1 MYYEGDTVNR
11 ITIGRNMGWA
21 AISSIVLNGNVTCNS
36 SASISNS
43 INITGATNTAQS
55 LMFRSTDYNLGIA
68 GSAGNY
74 SSSALQNDM
83 ILRTLTNTNLILQS
97 GSGGHGLKIDSANNI
112 SCSGNINVG
121 VATNYSTAT
130 KMNIKGS
137 SSGYSQP
144 LVRIE
149 QTAGWDGN
157 YCLQTVGYSD
167 FNGIRINGADTGNT
181 IYTTGANDMGLTTNA
196 GAMKF
201 TVNGAERMRISNNGN
216 VSVSNDFT
224 VNSTLNCS
232 TAYINGN
239 CTAYKYYVV
248 GETYSYIVNWNG
260 TGVSG
265 LFVSLNQFWY
275 TGHAD
280 LNVAIYVQNVGGN
293 DNSNCWFGRILLSTN
308 NNGTAPA
315 MPGGIIQII
324 TDYRNPSTAA
334 SNNNYIN
341 VKENGTEAET
351 MRYG

>member
-1 MYYEGDTVNR
+1 MRLTSR
-11 ITIGRNMGWA
+11 GRLGINTTTPTELLD
-21 AISSIVLNGNVTCNS
+21 VNGN
-36 SASISNS
+36 I
-43 INITGATNTAQS
+43 
-55 LMFRSTDYNLGIA
+55 
-68 GSAGNY
+68 
-74 SSSALQNDM
+74 
-83 ILRTLTNTNLILQS
+83 
-97 GSGGHGLKIDSANNI
+97 K
-112 SCSGNINVG
+112 CSGNINVG

-130 KMNIKGS
+130 KMHIKGAS
-137 SSGYSQP
+137 YGYSQP

-181 IYTTGANDMGLTTNA
+181 IYTTGANDMGLATNA

-201 TVNGAERMRISNNGN
+201 AVNGAERMRIHNNGN

-248 GETYSYIVNWNG
+248 GETYSYTVNWNG
-260 TGVSG
+260 TSASG
-265 LFVSLNQFWY
+265 WLVSLNRFWY
-275 TGHAD
+275 TGHAY
-280 LNVAIYVQNVGGN
+280 LKVAIYVQNVGGN

-308 NNGTAPA
+308 INGTSPA
-315 MPGGIIQII
+315 TPGGIIQII
-324 TDYRNPSTAA
+324 TDYRNPSSAT

-341 VKENGTEAET
+341 VKEKWDGGGNNALWIEINSFTFAVNIKVIIS
-351 MRYG
+351 